1 MRSTE
6 HAAMRRTPS
15 SSLLW
20 WKKHDGLGKIDRSSV
35 RKEGVEAEEL
45 LRAIRD
51 RIGEEACS
59 RGDADRLVANSR
71 RANFHAVSH
80 ASRLALPLLVF
91 LERKILTNSV
101 SGDYLVAVL
110 QGLTLGCVRRIFRGI
125 SSPCVNVRLSLSS
138 TAASQ

>member
-91 LERKILTNSV
+91 LERKILTNS
-101 SGDYLVAVL
+101 
-110 QGLTLGCVRRIFRGI
+110 
-125 SSPCVNVRLSLSS
+125 
-138 TAASQ
+138 

>member
-15 SSLLW
+15 SSLW

-35 RKEGVEAEEL
+35 QKEGFEAEEL

-59 RGDADRLVANSR
+59 RGDADRLVASSR

-80 ASRLALPLLVF
+80 ASHLALPLLVF